1 MSNGR
6 LDKAAFTFD
15 TLAATRVLEAAG
27 VERKQAE
34 AHAEQLRA
42 AAGADLDQL
51 ATKADLGQF
60 GARESIAGLQGEF
73 RIVKKWVMAFLGI
86 VILAM
91 AGRLFGIPVMASV
104 ATWTPIDLKPFG
116 LLRTLESS

>member
-6 LDKAAFTFD
+6 LDKAASTFD
-15 TLAATRVLEAAG
+15 TLAATRALEAAG

-34 AHAEQLRA
+34 AHAEWLRA
-42 AAGADLDQL
+42 AAGADLGQL
-51 ATKADLGQF
+51 ATKANLEQF
-60 GARESIAGLQGEF
+60 GTWESIAGLQGEF
-73 RIVKKWVMAFLGI
+73 RIVKWVMAFLGTA
-86 VILAM
+86 ILAM

-116 LLRTLESS
+116 LLRILEPS